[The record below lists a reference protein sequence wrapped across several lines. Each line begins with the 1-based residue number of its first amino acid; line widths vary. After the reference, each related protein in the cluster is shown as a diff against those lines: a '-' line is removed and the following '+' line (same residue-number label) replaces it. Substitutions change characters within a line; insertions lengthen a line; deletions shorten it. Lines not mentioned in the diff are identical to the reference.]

1 MLNIVSLLLVAQAA
15 GDPTSTAAGA
25 LAQTAAQTAQTTAAA
40 VAPRADWSP
49 MIWIVLM
56 LAVFFFFIILP
67 QSRRAKKQ
75 VAFLA
80 GLQKGDAVVT
90 QSGLFGKI
98 VGLADK
104 VVTLEIAP
112 QVRVRVDRTS
122 IAGRDDYAGDTKER
136 AA

>member
-1 MLNIVSLLLVAQAA
+1 MDLLQNLISLLLVAQNVA
-15 GDPTSTAAGA
+15 TETAPS
-25 LAQTAAQTAQTTAAA
+25 
-40 VAPRADWSP
+40 VAPAATAKADWSP
-49 MIWIVLM
+49 MVGIVLM

-75 VAFLA
+75 AEFLA

-90 QSGLFGKI
+90 QGGLFGKI

-112 QVRVRVDRTS
+112 QVRVRVDRQT
-122 IAGRDDYAGDTKER
+122 IAGRDQYGGGDTKEK

>member
-1 MLNIVSLLLVAQAA
+1 MDPLHNLISLLLVAQNAA
-15 GDPTSTAAGA
+15 TETAPT
-25 LAQTAAQTAQTTAAA
+25 
-40 VAPRADWSP
+40 VAPAANQTPQADWSP
-49 MIWIVLM
+49 MVGIVLM

-75 VAFLA
+75 AEFLA

-90 QSGLFGKI
+90 QGGLFGKI

-112 QVRVRVDRTS
+112 QVRVRVDRQT
-122 IAGRDDYAGDTKER
+122 IAGRDQFAGDTKEK